1 MLAVDHLTWRE
12 LRPSD
17 APALLELESAAEA
30 AEPAEYSTD
39 LTEIEEDLRNPGL
52 RLSDGSIAVLDGD
65 RLVAFGSLG
74 INDPADEWVALLQ
87 AVVLPEFRHRGIGRD
102 LLARLLGMARSI
114 HAAEHP
120 DLPGEVRVWLAQ
132 GRDSASTFAER
143 AGFTPRRYFS
153 EMRADLST
161 VVLPAPR
168 QLAGMEIRPWSPADD
183 EATRLAYNGSFADHW
198 GSVPAGPQR
207 WRSMFADASGFR
219 PAFSRLAVQ
228 DGEVVGFAL
237 SDEFDSETRDR
248 GHRTGYIDRVGTVR
262 SARGRGVASTLMVHV
277 LHAMHENGCSYADL
291 TVDADSPTGAG
302 RLYERLGFVVHRRN
316 QVRGLDI
323 STVG

>member
-1 MLAVDHLTWRE
+1 MLAVDHLIWRE

-30 AEPAEYSTD
+30 AEPAEHSTD

-52 RLSDGSIAVLDGD
+52 RLADGSVAVLDGS
-65 RLVAFGSLG
+65 RLVAFGTLG
-74 INDPADEWVALLQ
+74 VNDPAQVWVALLQ
-87 AVVLPEFRHRGIGRD
+87 AVVLPDFRHRGIGRE
-102 LLARLLGMARSI
+102 LLQRLLEMARSI
-114 HAAEHP
+114 HAVEHP

-153 EMRADLST
+153 EMRADLSAA
-161 VVLPAPR
+161 VLPDPV
-168 QLAGMEIRPWSPADD
+168 QLAGMEIRPWTPGDD
-183 EATRLAYNGSFADHW
+183 ESTRLAYNASFADHW
-198 GSVPAGPQR
+198 GSTPASPQR

-219 PAFSRLAVQ
+219 PEFSRVAVRE
-228 DGEVVGFAL
+228 GEVVGFVL
-237 SDEFDSETRDR
+237 SDEFDSETLAR
-248 GHRTGYIDRVGTVR
+248 GHRTGYVDRVGTVR
-262 SARGRGVASTLMVHV
+262 SVRGRGVASTLMVHA
-277 LHAMHENGCSYADL
+277 LRAMRESGCSFADL
-291 TVDADSPTGAG
+291 TVDAESPTGAG
-302 RLYERLGFVVHRRN
+302 RLYERLGFVMHREN